1 MVFFY
6 FINFTNFHDYKNQN
20 AKFARGF
27 SSLSTRDFWTHTR
40 SRKFSRFHHPKHKA
54 GRSFSDTAWYKALN
68 RNIRYVLFFCICFF
82 FLKIYHDCG
91 CTRQHKLWPCRFFF
105 LWDRKQRFSI
115 GIHWYKFSHQ
125 YHKPHLKDLILKLFL
140 FMFFFINFLM
150 NFHELLKFFPLI
162 WFQKWV

>member
-1 MVFFY
+1 MITRTKTQNSRADFLPWAHVIFELTLVRESFRGSIIQNTKRVVVSRTRRDTRLLIEILDIFYIFVF
-6 FINFTNFHDYKNQN
+6 
-20 AKFARGF
+20 
-27 SSLSTRDFWTHTR
+27 
-40 SRKFSRFHHPKHKA
+40 
-54 GRSFSDTAWYKALN
+54 
-68 RNIRYVLFFCICFF
+68 VFF

-140 FMFFFINFLM
+140 FMFFLLIFWWIFM
-150 NFHELLKFFPLI
+150 NY
-162 WFQKWV
+162 